1 MSVNYQVHET
11 AIIDPGSQIGENS
24 RIRHWVH
31 ICGGAKIGKN
41 VSLGQNVFVGK
52 KITIGGQCKIVCGV
66 TIGEYTL
73 FSAGV
78 VFSNNVRPNDSTVGV
93 PARQFG

>member
-1 MSVNYQVHET
+1 MSVDYQVHET

-24 RIRHWVH
+24 RIWHWVH

-41 VSLGQNVFVGK
+41 VSLGQNDFIGNKV
-52 KITIGGQCKIVCGV
+52 TIGDRCKIVCGV
-66 TIGEYTL
+66 TIGEYAL
-73 FSAGV
+73 IGAGAV
-78 VFSNNVRPNDSTVGV
+78 ISKYIRLYDSTVGV